1 MSQQPGEIIAS
12 AIQII
17 MILSL
22 NNLSA
27 TISSSI
33 ALSGIN
39 LQLEAG
45 TVTAI
50 IGPNGAG
57 KTSLLRT
64 ICKDLPVTGGSV
76 SFNGRDNSAWSAQDK
91 ATCLA
96 ILPQHSALEFPFSVN
111 EVVTMGRI
119 PHSTSAKRNQQIV
132 QEALILVDREHLAER
147 SYVNLSG
154 GEKQRVQLARVAAQ
168 IWESVDNGGRCL
180 ILDEPSASLDLA
192 HQEMIVRMFKFF
204 SAQGVAIL
212 VVLHDLNLAAK
223 CANQL
228 LVLNDGKTA
237 ALGSPESVI
246 TQELLKGV
254 FSIDAKIQKNPL
266 SDTPMVVT

>member
-1 MSQQPGEIIAS
+1 
-12 AIQII
+12 

-27 TISSSI
+27 TISSNI
-33 ALSGIN
+33 TLTDIN

-57 KTSLLRT
+57 KTSLLRA
-64 ICKDLPVTGGSV
+64 ICKDLPITNGSIT
-76 SFNGRDNSAWSAQDK
+76 FNGRDNSTWTAQDK

-96 ILPQHSALEFPFSVN
+96 VLPQHSALEFPFSVN

-119 PHSTSAKRNQQIV
+119 PHSTSTKRNQHIV
-132 QEALILVDREHLAER
+132 QEALTLVDCKHLAQR

-168 IWESVDNGGRCL
+168 IWESVDSGSRCL

-223 CANQL
+223 CAHQL
-228 LVLNDGKTA
+228 LVLKDAKTA

-246 TQELLKGV
+246 SQKMLKEV
-254 FSIDAKIQKNPL
+254 FSIDAQIQTNPL
-266 SDTPMVVT
+266 SDTPMVLT